1 MIGIIHVLIIV
12 SILLGVSI
20 IVWSNNIIHA
30 AYALAL
36 TLTGTAGMYVLMDA
50 ELLAVVQILVYAGGV
65 VVLLSLGVMLTNRL
79 RGESVVTGS
88 RNKWIGA
95 IISTMI
101 FLGFSALIQ
110 STDLRAGKVQV
121 ASDPIEQIG
130 VALLTEHL
138 LAFEL
143 IAFILLVALVGAAYL
158 AKMSSDE

>member
-1 MIGIIHVLIIV
+1 MIGVVHVLIII
-12 SILLGVSI
+12 SILLGVLI
-20 IVWSNNIIHA
+20 IVQSNNIIHA

-79 RGESVVTGS
+79 RGEAVVTGS

-95 IISTMI
+95 VISILI
-101 FLGFSALIQ
+101 FLGFSGLIQ
-110 STDLRAGKVQV
+110 SINPGTSKVQT

-143 IAFILLVALVGAAYL
+143 IAFILLAALVGAAYL